1 MSSYTLKYAATR
13 GEIWRWYWRA
23 WARPAGLWRH
33 HVAYGAVAAFAAAL
47 INGLDLLSSA
57 FLGLAVILCCIALLP
72 LWPQFRFKPQVRTL
86 ELDESGFT
94 TSIGR
99 LNGSRRWFEIQAV
112 RDDGNTL
119 VITGR
124 NGSAMIIPRRA
135 FGEGVDRQQ
144 LVADIEAWHR
154 RAADTTREPNLTWK
168 GASVR
173 VTSRII
179 GRYAWT
185 TASIDVSVNGKT
197 ILKSGGVMKIS
208 GDTVSTFEHEG
219 VAHMAALS
227 WGRMSLRSFPYRLE
241 IDGDLIADSR
251 VFVSN
256 WWVAYWLLAG
266 VFILALLWRVFASH

>member
-1 MSSYTLKYAATR
+1 MSSYTLEYAATR
-13 GEIWRWYWRA
+13 AEIWRWYWRA

-33 HVAYGAVAAFAAAL
+33 HVAYGVVAAFAAAL
-47 INGLDLLSSA
+47 VNGLDWLSA
-57 FLGLAVILCCIALLP
+57 AVLGFGAILCCIVLLP

-86 ELDESGFT
+86 ELDESGYRT
-94 TSIGR
+94 TIGR
-99 LNGSRRWFEIQAV
+99 LNGTRRWFEIQSV
-112 RDDGNTL
+112 HDDDNTL
-119 VITGR
+119 VLTTR

-135 FGEGVDRQQ
+135 FGEGIDRQRF
-144 LVADIEAWHR
+144 VADIEAWHR
-154 RAADTTREPNLTWK
+154 RAAVPTEDPNLTWK
-168 GASVR
+168 GASVH

-197 ILKSGGVMKIS
+197 VLRSGGVMKIT

-219 VAHMAALS
+219 ASHRVALS
-227 WGRMSLRSFPYRLE
+227 WGGISLRSFPFRLE

-256 WWVAYWLLAG
+256 WWVAYWPLAA
-266 VFILALLWRVFASH
+266 VCLFALLWRILGSH